1 MEKKVTW
8 KSKSELNMAK
18 AKQDMSTLG
27 FSVIE
32 GIDPNPSNATIAF
45 LFNTAAQKVPV
56 LSRLESD
63 PKTRFFRITTKCYSP
78 VLSLATCQ
86 VLRTL
91 IN

>member
-8 KSKSELNMAK
+8 KSKSEPNMLK
-18 AKQDMSTLG
+18 TKQDMIAVG
-27 FSVIE
+27 FSIIE
-32 GIDPNPSNATIAF
+32 GVDPNASNATVAF
-45 LFNTAAQKVPV
+45 LFNTSSQKVPV

-63 PKTRFFRITTKCYSP
+63 AKTRYFRVTTKCYSP

-86 VLRTL
+86 LLRTL